1 MVDSHRLKPL
11 LALSLVVMMLGM
23 SASIGITE
31 DSVPNEESELPQVI
45 EPRATHGGLNIPA
58 KTAASLYTAT
68 TL

>member
-1 MVDSHRLKPL
+1 MIDSHRLKPL

-45 EPRATHGGLNIPA
+45 EPRSTHGGLNIPGS
-58 KTAASLYTAT
+58 TAG
-68 TL
+68 